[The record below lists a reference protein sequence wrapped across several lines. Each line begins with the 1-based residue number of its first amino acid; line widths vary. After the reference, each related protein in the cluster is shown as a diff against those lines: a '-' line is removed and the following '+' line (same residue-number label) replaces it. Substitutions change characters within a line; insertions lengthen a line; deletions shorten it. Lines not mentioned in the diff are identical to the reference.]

1 MGRRSVR
8 LNADEMEKFFEAG
21 ADLPVMGVT
30 PDQLVSLKTTTIV
43 IPGDDNTPSSESGRT
58 AYRMTQGCEM
68 HDLGLDDV
76 DIALIP
82 YPDWA
87 PSEPEIVNVL
97 TKFLGRN

>member
-1 MGRRSVR
+1 
-8 LNADEMEKFFEAG
+8 
-21 ADLPVMGVT
+21 
-30 PDQLVSLKTTTIV
+30 
-43 IPGDDNTPSSESGRT
+43 
-58 AYRMTQGCEM
+58 MTQGCEM